1 MPPITLRR
9 VVQAIRR
16 AVIREFLRAYR
27 EGILDDN
34 RIGFAIHRVMVN
46 LVNTGV
52 TGVWIPN
59 RRSHNRSSSRR
70 RRAPP
75 VVVPPPPPAT
85 ATSTQVPASVFQ
97 MGGTYPHG
105 YCPFHGFG
113 PCALRDAGVLEA
125 TLTAA
130 YQYYNSQAQPD
141 AVPMEEMLATVA
153 APNLYSPTPEVEP
166 TAPRWRPPTPAPPGF
181 GRPPT
186 RAARTGCPPF
196 FNDDEVIPPPPS
208 AVPMPSPALI
218 ERSRGAQIGLWANL
232 NSVKVESPNSDGA
245 SASGFLF
252 SDEERED
259 SLS

>member
-1 MPPITLRR
+1 M
-9 VVQAIRR
+9 
-16 AVIREFLRAYR
+16 
-27 EGILDDN
+27 
-34 RIGFAIHRVMVN
+34 
-46 LVNTGV
+46 
-52 TGVWIPN
+52 
-59 RRSHNRSSSRR
+59 
-70 RRAPP
+70 
-75 VVVPPPPPAT
+75 
-85 ATSTQVPASVFQ
+85 
-97 MGGTYPHG
+97 
-105 YCPFHGFG
+105 
-113 PCALRDAGVLEA
+113 LEA
-125 TLTAA
+125 NLIAA
-130 YQYYNSQAQPD
+130 RQYYNSQAQPD

-208 AVPMPSPALI
+208 VVPMPSPALI